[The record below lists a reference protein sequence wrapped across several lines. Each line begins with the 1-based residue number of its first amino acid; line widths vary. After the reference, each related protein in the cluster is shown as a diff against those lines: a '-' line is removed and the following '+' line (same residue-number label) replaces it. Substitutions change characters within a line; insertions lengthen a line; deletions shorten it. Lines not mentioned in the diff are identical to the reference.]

1 MTAGLDD
8 ARLGGG
14 DGLHRIPQHAGVVQ
28 TDVGEHGGLR
38 RGDHIGG
45 IEFTAHA
52 HLAYHNIARLPGKP
66 GQTDG
71 CHQLKLRGGIRHA
84 VSQRAQLL
92 HQGAQGI
99 VRDRCAVDLHTLIE
113 AEDVR
118 RGVQSRFISGG
129 TQHGGQHGAGA
140 ALAVGAG
147 DVDILYVPLRMA
159 KQAQQ
164 RIDTAEPGHTAPPVH
179 LVDVCQRLIQRHGRH
194 RPSSLSAAVPGR
206 VRSAASAATPAARR
220 YSR

>member
-28 TDVGEHGGLR
+28 TDVGEHGGFR

-52 HLAYHNIARLPGKP
+52 HLAYHNIAHLPGKP
-66 GQTDG
+66 GQADG
-71 CHQLKLRGGIRHA
+71 RYQLKLRGGIRHA

-92 HQGAQGI
+92 RQGAQGI
-99 VRDRCAVDLHTLIE
+99 VWDRCAVDLHTLIE

-118 RGVQSRFISGG
+118 RSVQPRFIPGG
-129 TQHGGQHGAGA
+129 AQHGGQHGAGA

-159 KQAQQ
+159 KHTQQ
-164 RIDTAEPGHTAPPVH
+164 CIDTAEPRYAAPPVH
-179 LVDVCQRLIQRHGRH
+179 LVDVRQHLIQRHGRH

>member
-1 MTAGLDD
+1 MTAGLYD

-28 TDVGEHGGLR
+28 TDVGEHGGFR

-52 HLAYHNIARLPGKP
+52 HLAYHNIAHLPGKP
-66 GQTDG
+66 GQADG
-71 CHQLKLRGGIRHA
+71 RYQLKLRGGIRHA
-84 VSQRAQLL
+84 AGQRAQLL

-118 RGVQSRFISGG
+118 
-129 TQHGGQHGAGA
+129 
-140 ALAVGAG
+140 
-147 DVDILYVPLRMA
+147 
-159 KQAQQ
+159 
-164 RIDTAEPGHTAPPVH
+164 
-179 LVDVCQRLIQRHGRH
+179 
-194 RPSSLSAAVPGR
+194 
-206 VRSAASAATPAARR
+206 
-220 YSR
+220 